1 MFYQIFLSPE
11 VQQWAL
17 VTFKYIYI
25 YIRFASRVA
34 ERLKTSGFRKLG
46 NVRKL
51 SNLHGMTV

>member
-11 VQQWAL
+11 VQRWVL
-17 VTFKYIYI
+17 VTFKYI